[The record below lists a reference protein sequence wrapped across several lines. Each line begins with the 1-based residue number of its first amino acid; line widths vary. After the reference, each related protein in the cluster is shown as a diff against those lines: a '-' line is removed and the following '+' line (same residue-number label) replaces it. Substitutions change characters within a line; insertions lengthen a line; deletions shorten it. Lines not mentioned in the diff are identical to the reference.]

1 MEFMR
6 SERIYRRPCGNRH
19 ILIAALCLFI
29 LLSLPLVCKGEG
41 LSTTR
46 FISQDQ
52 GGALSITS
60 RKMTLNNQENTIV
73 FEGDVVIERE
83 TMTLKANVVQAVF
96 EPVTERENGMIEN
109 SDRKRSLS
117 AITATG
123 DIEFNQ
129 GVRTVYAN
137 RVVYFKKDEKMVF
150 TGSPNIREGDDELKG
165 EKITVFIKEDR
176 VVVEGGEAII
186 HPK

>member
-6 SERIYRRPCGNRH
+6 SERIYRRPCGNSH
-19 ILIAALCLFI
+19 ILIAAFCLVIF
-29 LLSLPLVCKGEG
+29 LSLPLVCKGED

-83 TMTLKANVVQAVF
+83 TMTLKANVVEAVF
-96 EPVTERENGMIEN
+96 EPVTERENEMIEN

-137 RVVYFKKDEKMVF
+137 MVGYENKKLRGTLAGKDLRTLAASLPEGKVVINNPVC
-150 TGSPNIREGDDELKG
+150 
-165 EKITVFIKEDR
+165 V
-176 VVVEGGEAII
+176 
-186 HPK
+186 

>member
-29 LLSLPLVCKGEG
+29 LLSLPLVCKGED

-52 GGALSITS
+52 GGTLSIS
-60 RKMTLNNQENTIV
+60 SGKMTLNNQMNSIV
-73 FEGDVVIERE
+73 FEGDVIIEQE
-83 TMTLKANVVQAVF
+83 AMTLKADIVDVVF
-96 EPVTERENGMIEN
+96 EPVSDKEN
-109 SDRKRSLS
+109 SSIDGVERKRSLS
-117 AITATG
+117 TITAAG
-123 DIEFNQ
+123 DIKFIH
-129 GVRTVYAN
+129 GDRTVFAD
-137 RVVYFKKDEKMVF
+137 RVVYSRKDEVMVF
-150 TGSPNIREGDDELKG
+150 TGSPTIREGLDKLQG
-165 EKITVFIKEDR
+165 EKITVFILEDR